1 MFIFD
6 LDGTLIDSN
15 GVWGDV
21 DVEFLARRGLTVTA
35 EYQETVGRSIFP
47 VAAEYTRAYYGL
59 EDDPRAIMDEWHALA
74 AHHYHHTIP
83 LKPGAKAF
91 LSRCQRAGIP
101 MVLFTAGVPE
111 LTRAAL
117 KRLELEH
124 FFTQLV
130 FAQEIGLEKHHPDC
144 FARLCRIIGAPPEA
158 CTLFD
163 DSPSNC
169 ATARAAG
176 MTVVGVQDRFYDH
189 RREELLTVCHRYVR
203 RLDEYEL

>member
-1 MFIFD
+1 MFVFD

-15 GVWGDV
+15 GVWGEV
-21 DVEFLARRGLTVTA
+21 DVEFLARRGLTVTQ

-47 VAAEYTRAYYGL
+47 VAAQYTREYYGL
-59 EDDPRAIMDEWHALA
+59 EDSPESIMDEWHDLA
-74 AHHYHHTIP
+74 AHHYFHTIP
-83 LKPGAKAF
+83 AKPGAVEF
-91 LSRCQRAGIP
+91 LTRCRAAGIP
-101 MVLFTAGVPE
+101 MALFTAGVPA

-117 KRLELEH
+117 ARLGLTH
-124 FFTQLV
+124 FFDHLV
-130 FAQEIGLEKHHPDC
+130 FAQEIGLEKHHPRC
-144 FARLCRIIGAPPEA
+144 FEQLCGIIGVSPEE

-176 MTVVGVQDRFYDH
+176 MTAVGVQDRFYDH
-189 RREELLTVCHRYVR
+189 RREEMLSVCHRFVH